1 MAQGQGKGQEEG
13 RLMDKIV
20 DLGNSMSLCWA
31 SPNELREQDVN
42 PQIMEPTMFRQLV
55 SNVQRRGMLE
65 SVPYCAIPEGNHRP
79 EIVSGHKRVRA
90 ARESGLERIIILLDE
105 SGLSRSAVAAKVLAH
120 NNIVGFS
127 DLQVMAQLSLEI
139 ANIDDKAEAFL
150 PEELEAEIERQLDPL
165 LAPKLDLQWK
175 IVTLMFLPDQ
185 LDTFRE
191 LIEAIPGRQDLVA
204 VGEAN
209 LFDQFVKA
217 VEGFSRF
224 HDVRSA
230 NMAIAL
236 MAKVALDVAQTG
248 EVQEMEGDWV
258 SLAEVIGGLRLP
270 KAAGEVIKEAVK
282 AVKKDQELKH
292 SWQALELIAADYL
305 AGH

>member
-1 MAQGQGKGQEEG
+1 M
-13 RLMDKIV
+13 R
-20 DLGNSMSLCWA
+20 C
-31 SPNELREQDVN
+31 
-42 PQIMEPTMFRQLV
+42 
-55 SNVQRRGMLE
+55 
-65 SVPYCAIPEGNHRP
+65 
-79 EIVSGHKRVRA
+79 SGHVPACGEGGLCSRTDRGERRHPVLDAHGVRHHGA

-127 DLQVMAQLSLEI
+127 DLQVMAQLSQEI
-139 ANIDDKAEAFL
+139 TDIDDKLEAFL
-150 PEELEAEIERQLDPL
+150 PEELQAEIEKELDAL

-175 IVTLMFLPDQ
+175 TVTLAFLPDQ
-185 LDTFRE
+185 LETFTD
-191 LIEAIPGRQDLVA
+191 LIESIPGRQDLVA
-204 VGEAN
+204 VGETN
-209 LFDQFVKA
+209 LFDRFVKA

-236 MAKVALDVAQTG
+236 MAKVGLDVAQTG
-248 EVQEMEGDWV
+248 EVQELEGDWV
-258 SLAEVIGGLRLP
+258 SLAEVLGGLRVP
-270 KAAGEVIKEAVK
+270 KEAGAVIKEAVK

>member
-1 MAQGQGKGQEEG
+1 ME
-13 RLMDKIV
+13 KIV
-20 DLGNSMSLCWA
+20 EVGDSMSLCWA
-31 SPNELREQDVN
+31 TPNELREQDVN
-42 PQIMEPTMFRQLV
+42 PQIMPPTMFRQLV

-65 SVPYCAIPEGNHRP
+65 SVPYCAIPEGETKP
-79 EIVSGHKRVRA
+79 QIVSGHKRIRA
-90 ARESGLERIIILLDE
+90 ARESGVERIIVLLDE

-127 DLQVMAQLSLEI
+127 DLQVMAQLSEEI
-139 ANIDDKAEAFL
+139 TDIDDKLEAFL
-150 PEELEAEIERQLDPL
+150 PEELQAQIEQELDTL

-191 LIEAIPGRQDLVA
+191 LIAAIPGRQDLVA
-204 VGEAN
+204 VAEIQ
-209 LFDQFVKA
+209 LFHRFVKA

-230 NMAIAL
+230 NMAVAL

-248 EVQEMEGDWV
+248 EVQELEGDWI
-258 SLAEVIGGLRLP
+258 SLAEVLGGLRLP
-270 KAAGEVIKEAVK
+270 KQAGEVIKEAVK
-282 AVKKDQELKH
+282 AVKKAEQLQT

-305 AGH
+305 AGN